1 MAKGRQHPER
11 NERLEEDRRHEEER
25 EEREDHERER
35 AVQQQE
41 GGQAEAS
48 ERLEEQTMRAGEPTP
63 VPAEVHEG
71 EPALRPGSERGEFR
85 PLIPLAPSPAEL
97 AMSEEPPIAVSPDNE
112 PLILPPVPAPVP
124 ADKPLE
130 PAP

>member
-1 MAKGRQHPER
+1 MAKGRHHPER
-11 NERLEEDRRHEEER
+11 NERLEEDRRHEDEREIQEER
-25 EEREDHERER
+25 EERE
-35 AVQQQE
+35 
-41 GGQAEAS
+41 GQAEAS

-71 EPALRPGSERGEFR
+71 EPVLRPGSERGESR
-85 PLIPLAPSPAEL
+85 PLIPLAPQRAEPAT
-97 AMSEEPPIAVSPDNE
+97 SEEPPIAVLPDNE
-112 PLILPPVPAPVP
+112 PLMLPPVPAPVP